1 MLERILRH
9 QSMILTQSLTRLV
22 RLVDIAS
29 GQITGLVD
37 TQTKLPRR
45 WLKDPFQHIPY
56 PPLFTLFSVILPPKL
71 D

>member
-1 MLERILRH
+1 M
-9 QSMILTQSLTRLV
+9 

-29 GQITGLVD
+29 GEITGLVD

-56 PPLFTLFSVILPPKL
+56 PPPPLLYSLFRHPSTQARLNSQVPF
-71 D
+71 